1 MIYLAMAPEVLQV
14 PAGEDRF
21 FVSKTCEVT
30 SGCVDADV
38 STVQFVAYMIL
49 GFNPEDLAQLGIS
62 EANCPNLSPLASML
76 ASFAGEF
83 LGNLITRMCPKSLG
97 LCEAPDDGVNPFD
110 PGSYRVTSVNYHA
123 HLLGREMYTTL
134 LRGEETTTNDTTAA
148 IQKQVE
154 LTTEESSSNIVATDL
169 ESRPFWIYDF
179 QETIPLDVE
188 TRGTEIRPGDKIQV
202 SCIYDSND
210 RDSPTN
216 FGLSTYDE
224 MCITTLQVTFE
235 TPQELLTGNSSSQA
249 AAVSLATQFELMSFS
264 CAGGPQNDIYS
275 GVLLADEDGRDI
287 WKNHPIETAQGCTF
301 PELSFWQGALMEPN
315 NCDYEY
321 SDDFFSDDDE
331 SDDFLYDSESEDLV
345 CTEDALECS
354 DGSFVSRDP
363 TNGCEFPACPPADID
378 TTEKDP
384 QENVESSANNGA
396 FGKLISLVSIAA
408 AVV

>member
-1 MIYLAMAPEVLQV
+1 MIYLAMAPEILQV

-30 SGCVDADV
+30 SGCVDSDA
-38 STVQFVAYMIL
+38 STVEFVAYMIL
-49 GFNPEDLAQLGIS
+49 GFNPEDLAQFGLS
-62 EANCPNLSPLASML
+62 QADCPSLAPLASLL
-76 ASFAGEF
+76 ASFAGDF
-83 LGNLITRMCPKSLG
+83 LGDLITRMCPKSAG
-97 LCEAPDDGVNPFD
+97 LCEAPDGGVNPFD

-235 TPQELLTGNSSSQA
+235 TPQELLDGSSSSAA
-249 AAVSLATQFELMSFS
+249 AAVSLATHFELMSFS
-264 CAGGPQNDIYS
+264 CAGGPKNDIYS

-287 WKNHPIETAQGCTF
+287 WKDHPIETAKGCTF

-321 SDDFFSDDDE
+321 SDDFFNDDDAG
-331 SDDFLYDSESEDLV
+331 DFLYDSESEDLV

-363 TNGCEFPACPPADID
+363 ANGCEFLACPSA
-378 TTEKDP
+378 
-384 QENVESSANNGA
+384 NGESSANG
-396 FGKLISLVSIAA
+396 
-408 AVV
+408 

>member
-1 MIYLAMAPEVLQV
+1 M
-14 PAGEDRF
+14 G
-21 FVSKTCEVT
+21 
-30 SGCVDADV
+30 
-38 STVQFVAYMIL
+38 
-49 GFNPEDLAQLGIS
+49 
-62 EANCPNLSPLASML
+62 
-76 ASFAGEF
+76 
-83 LGNLITRMCPKSLG
+83 GN
-97 LCEAPDDGVNPFD
+97 DGVNPFD

-123 HLLGREMYTTL
+123 HLLGREMYTNL
-134 LRGEETTTNDTTAA
+134 LRGEETTTNDTTTAQV
-148 IQKQVE
+148 QKQVE

-202 SCIYDSND
+202 SCIYDSNY

-235 TPQELLTGNSSSQA
+235 TPQELLDGSSSSQA

-264 CAGGPQNDIYS
+264 CAGGPKNDIYS

-287 WKNHPIETAQGCTF
+287 WKDHPIETAKGCTF

-315 NCDYEY
+315 NCDFEY
-321 SDDFFSDDDE
+321 SDADDLYGSVSDDE
-331 SDDFLYDSESEDLV
+331 SEDV
-345 CTEDALECS
+345 DIMCAADVQECS

-363 TNGCEFPACPPADID
+363 SNDCEFPACPSADIH
-378 TTEKDP
+378 TTEKEP
-384 QENVESSANNGA
+384 QENAESSANGSA
-396 FGKLISLVSIAA
+396 FDKLISLVSVAAA
-408 AVV
+408 AVVAAVI

>member
-1 MIYLAMAPEVLQV
+1 M
-14 PAGEDRF
+14 G
-21 FVSKTCEVT
+21 
-30 SGCVDADV
+30 
-38 STVQFVAYMIL
+38 
-49 GFNPEDLAQLGIS
+49 
-62 EANCPNLSPLASML
+62 
-76 ASFAGEF
+76 
-83 LGNLITRMCPKSLG
+83 
-97 LCEAPDDGVNPFD
+97 
-110 PGSYRVTSVNYHA
+110 
-123 HLLGREMYTTL
+123 TL

-202 SCIYDSND
+202 SCIYDSNY
-210 RDSPTN
+210 RDSPTY

-235 TPQELLTGNSSSQA
+235 TPQELLDGSSSQA

-264 CAGGPQNDIYS
+264 CAGGPKNDIYS

-287 WKNHPIETAQGCTF
+287 WKDHPIETAKGCTF

-321 SDDFFSDDDE
+321 SEDFFSDDD
-331 SDDFLYDSESEDLV
+331 DSEYNDDVYISKDSED
-345 CTEDALECS
+345 EDIMCAADVQECS

-363 TNGCEFPACPPADID
+363 SNDCAFPACPSADPNTD
-378 TTEKDP
+378 TTEL
-384 QENVESSANNGA
+384 ENGVSSANGSA
-396 FGKLISLVSIAA
+396 FGKLI
-408 AVV
+408 

>member
-1 MIYLAMAPEVLQV
+1 M
-14 PAGEDRF
+14 G
-21 FVSKTCEVT
+21 
-30 SGCVDADV
+30 
-38 STVQFVAYMIL
+38 
-49 GFNPEDLAQLGIS
+49 
-62 EANCPNLSPLASML
+62 
-76 ASFAGEF
+76 
-83 LGNLITRMCPKSLG
+83 
-97 LCEAPDDGVNPFD
+97 
-110 PGSYRVTSVNYHA
+110 NYHA

-134 LRGEETTTNDTTAA
+134 LRGEEATTNDTTTAV
-148 IQKQVE
+148 QKQLE

-202 SCIYDSND
+202 SCIYDSNY

-235 TPQELLTGNSSSQA
+235 TPQELLDGSSGSSA

-264 CAGGPQNDIYS
+264 CAGGPKNDIYS
-275 GVLLADEDGRDI
+275 GILLADEDGRDI
-287 WKNHPIETAQGCTF
+287 WKDHPIETAKGCTF
-301 PELSFWQGALMEPN
+301 PELSFWQGALMAPN

-321 SDDFFSDDDE
+321 SDDFYSDDDE
-331 SDDFLYDSESEDLV
+331 FEDDVYISQSEDLV

-363 TNGCEFPACPPADID
+363 TNDCEFPACPSGDAD
-378 TTEKDP
+378 TTEEDSL
-384 QENVESSANNGA
+384 ENGVSSANGGA
-396 FGKLISLVSIAA
+396 FGKLTSLVAVAA
-408 AVV
+408 AVVVAAII